1 MVKRVGRP
9 APSGGTPA
17 SGQRPDD
24 AGVPSPDALDDPRTG
39 VRAPATRRLF
49 GSPAFFR
56 LWLAQ
61 VVLSLGD
68 WVGLLA
74 ITAIASRVGGSSS
87 GAAVGLVLSARLLPG
102 FFFAPV
108 AGVAVDRWDRK
119 KVMVACSVG
128 RGVVLAFLPFVDTV
142 WGLFAASLVLEVLT
156 LLWGPAKE
164 ATVPNLVR
172 PEFLANANSLS
183 LVAAYGTFPLGSAV
197 FALLTG
203 VAKWLGRYESLEA
216 LRVSQETVAIWFYMG
231 TAFVAAVMISALALP
246 SASPRRGADGRAAAA
261 GGPLAELREGL
272 SFIGASPVV
281 RAVMLGIATGL
292 VGGGMVVPLGP
303 SFAAN
308 VLGGGSAGF
317 GLLMT
322 ALGFGVAA
330 GIVVLSALQ
339 RRLPHE
345 RVFVGAVLGA
355 GVCMLVGASVSSLTP
370 AVVLVAGLGLC
381 AGAVYVLGFTM
392 LQTCVDDALRGR
404 VFATLY
410 TLVRLCLLLALVL
423 APLLSDLLDSLARR
437 VADGGIE
444 LGSVSVAL
452 PGERLTLW
460 LGGTI
465 ICAAGGLAAFLLRG
479 NDTCEPTK

>member
-142 WGLFAASLVLEVLT
+142 LGLFVASLLLEVLT

-183 LVAAYGTFPLGSAV
+183 LVAAYGTFPLGSIV
-197 FALLTG
+197 FAALTG
-203 VAKWLGRYESLEA
+203 VAKWLGRYDALES
-216 LRVSQETVAIWFYMG
+216 LRVSQETVAIWFYVG
-231 TAFVAAVMISALALP
+231 TAFAAAVLISTLALP
-246 SASPRRGADGRAAAA
+246 GTSVRRESDPVVT

-272 SFIGASPVV
+272 SFIRANPVV
-281 RAVMLGIATGL
+281 RAVLLGIATGL

-303 SFAAN
+303 DFASD
-308 VLGGGSAGF
+308 VLGGGPAGF

-330 GIVVLSALQ
+330 GIAALSVLQ

-345 RVFVGAVLGA
+345 RVFVAAVVGA
-355 GVCMLVGASVSSLTP
+355 GACMLVGASVSSLAP
-370 AVVLVAGLGLC
+370 AMVLVTGLGLC
-381 AGAVYVLGFTM
+381 AGAVYVLGFTI
-392 LQTCVDDALRGR
+392 LQTSVDDALRGR

-423 APLLSDLLDSLARR
+423 APLLSDLLDSLAQRF
-437 VADGGIE
+437 ADGRLE
-444 LGSVSVAL
+444 LGDVAVAL

-460 LGGTI
+460 LGGLI
-465 ICAAGGLAAFLLRG
+465 ICAAGALAATLLRG
-479 NDTCEPTK
+479 RDTPAPG